1 MIKKE
6 KRPKWRNCKQTVA
19 AKYSEFKIVF
29 PSESVVYIW
38 DLVSVDFAQLKLA
51 SSRDYFTAK
60 ALRPIYTGD
69 FKAKQCV

>member
-1 MIKKE
+1 M
-6 KRPKWRNCKQTVA
+6 A
-19 AKYSEFKIVF
+19 AKYSEFKIVC
-29 PSESVVYIW
+29 PSVVYIW
-38 DLVSVDFAQLKLA
+38 QERYLVSVDFAQLKLA

>member
-1 MIKKE
+1 M
-6 KRPKWRNCKQTVA
+6 A

-38 DLVSVDFAQLKLA
+38 DERYLVSVDFAHLKLA
-51 SSRDYFTAK
+51 SSRDYFTTM

-69 FKAKQCV
+69 FKAKQRV

>member
-6 KRPKWRNCKQTVA
+6 KWRNCKQTVA

-38 DLVSVDFAQLKLA
+38 DERYLVSVDFAHLKLA
-51 SSRDYFTAK
+51 SSRDYFTTM

-69 FKAKQCV
+69 FKAKQRV